1 MPDNY
6 RLQLRPKA
14 RAEATITGDCW
25 RFTILTNALIRM
37 EYQPEGLFTDEA
49 TQTILCRD
57 FPAPDFQ
64 VIEEEGRLEIV
75 TEKLPDP

>member
-25 RFTILTNALIRM
+25 RFTVLTNALIRM
-37 EYQPEGLFTDEA
+37 EYQPEGLLRTRRHRPSFAGTSRRR
-49 TQTILCRD
+49 TSSH
-57 FPAPDFQ
+57 
-64 VIEEEGRLEIV
+64 
-75 TEKLPDP
+75 

>member
-14 RAEATITGDCW
+14 RAEATIAGDCW
-25 RFTILTNALIRM
+25 RFTVLTNALIRM

-57 FPAPDFQ
+57 FPVQ
-64 VIEEEGRLEIV
+64 IGRASCRERVLSGV
-75 TEKLPDP
+75 